1 MKRLLSA
8 ILSMVLLATA
18 MYVPFAFTA
27 YADASAFEAQHME
40 VDFDG
45 YDAENTYKI
54 YQGVAS
60 PDSYNEWEG
69 IEPTPLN
76 GKSIKV
82 VDFESG
88 WSGGNGTKDSPYEIT
103 TAAQLAKLAWLC
115 AKSGN
120 SGMTNDWYKT
130 TYGKYWVLTT
140 DIVLNNT
147 TDTGDGKWYE
157 NSEGLHQ
164 WYTTTTTDNSF
175 NGHFDG
181 RGHTIKGLYI
191 NSTTSGAFAGLFG
204 SLGSGAVVENIKI
217 TDSYIHAPK
226 AGAIHGGFNYSAHI
240 DYSDTTTHPIPVIRN
255 CYIDESVKI
264 DGTNAGGITG
274 YGENKKGSVENC
286 YVGAAITGT
295 TARAFNGGG
304 WTAPYTI
311 TNSYSTTSLEAG
323 HGSLV
328 KSHVKVAEENILGA
342 AAKTQMPNLDY
353 ANTWVTLPDS
363 KPQLRVFCN
372 KDDYKPCTVV
382 QSETDK
388 YMKIEKS
395 AGSFTA
401 GGEEYR
407 VGFMLNPTGAANA
420 QVYKLKAGGKY
431 RVALNYIASSGVKVA
446 AYSAN
451 SADCASVTDMVS
463 LGSQALPAAE
473 DYSDFSFEF
482 TVPEGLDDSGVNA
495 LYLAFETEYNYD
507 GTTSFAVNVTDVVVD
522 RLGTITVDDGTD
534 TQEYV
539 GVPACNVADAPYSE
553 CAAEVLNLPKSAVT
567 EKYAYTTDPAN
578 ATATAY
584 GLAYYN
590 DEAKTKEI
598 TEPIT
603 FTADDKTVYAETKTV
618 VDTTYQM
625 AFTGFENDVYKSRK
639 PEPYYTGVSYYDM
652 PGVVFRGPLK
662 NGGSESGLEITKE
675 DAYTGSSS
683 MKYDSSQITKPKSNY
698 RAIYIGNRFEFTPE
712 RTYAISF
719 YVKAAKGNT
728 ASSVKFAVRGGVSCS
743 EWSDRNNNVKSA
755 NVPLT
760 ENWQKVTINYKPNK
774 HTNLASGIT
783 NENAYYVPQLCVDY
797 GQLDGK
803 YTEGAK
809 FYIDTLSIDVLK
821 GDCNGDGERDILDLV
836 RIKKISLD
844 SENGVGYV
852 AEELKAANFDST
864 VAGVDA
870 QDVTAFK
877 KGILSNFQ

>member
-1 MKRLLSA
+1 MRVKKSLSIVLSLL
-8 ILSMVLLATA
+8 LLISA
-18 MYVPFAFTA
+18 MYVPLAFTA
-27 YADASAFEAQHME
+27 YADASFEAQHME
-40 VDFDG
+40 VNFDD
-45 YDAENTYKI
+45 YDAANTYKI

-60 PDSYNEWEG
+60 TASYDTWDGNYSSGWEG
-69 IEPTPLN
+69 
-76 GKSIKV
+76 GS
-82 VDFESG
+82 
-88 WSGGNGTKDSPYEIT
+88 GTKEDPYQIA
-103 TAAQLAKLAWLC
+103 TAEQLARLAILMNWR
-115 AKSGN
+115 N
-120 SGMTNDWYKT
+120 SYYPDQLKESH
-130 TYGKYWVLTT
+130 GKYWILTN
-140 DIVLNNT
+140 DIVLNDT
-147 TDTGDGKWYE
+147 TNPEWYNGKGVKKWAE
-157 NSEGLHQ
+157 ANS
-164 WYTTTTTDNSF
+164 DNAWKNPNF
-175 NGHFDG
+175 AFCGNLNGQ
-181 RGHTIKGLYI
+181 GHTIKGLYI
-191 NSTTSGAFAGLFG
+191 KRSTSEDIYAGLFVG
-204 SLGSGAVVENIKI
+204 LGKGAVIENLKI
-217 TDSYIHAPK
+217 SDSYIEAKYAAAVTGGISNIVTSEDNAP
-226 AGAIHGGFNYSAHI
+226 I
-240 DYSDTTTHPIPVIRN
+240 VRR
-255 CYIDESVKI
+255 CYIDDSVIIK
-264 DGTNAGGITG
+264 GTNAAGIMAYNG
-274 YGENKKGSVENC
+274 KPIKVVSC
-286 YVGAAITGT
+286 YVGAEITGT
-295 TARAFNGGG
+295 GKSGSFIGTSWNDGSGGITVEDSYSSSAIAPFGHQNVAGKNSYVNSANNGGFKQFD
-304 WTAPYTI
+304 P
-311 TNSYSTTSLEAG
+311 EAATG
-323 HGSLV
+323 EG
-328 KSHVKVAEENILGA
+328 
-342 AAKTQMPNLDY
+342 AKTKMPKLDY
-353 ANTWVTLPDS
+353 KNTWVTLPGS

-372 KDDYKPCTVV
+372 KDAYQPCSVV
-382 QSETDK
+382 PSETDK

-407 VGFMLNPTGAANA
+407 VGFMLNKTGAADA
-420 QVYKLKAGGKY
+420 PVYELEAGGKY
-431 RVALNYIASSGVKVA
+431 RVALNYIATEGVKVA

-451 SADCASVTDMVS
+451 SASETKMVR
-463 LGSQALPAAE
+463 LGSQDLPAAE
-473 DYSDFSFEF
+473 AYSDFSFDF
-482 TVPEGLDDSGVNA
+482 TVPEVLDNGVNA
-495 LYLAFETEYNYD
+495 LYLAFETTNNYD

-809 FYIDTLSIDVLK
+809 FYIDTLSIDVIK